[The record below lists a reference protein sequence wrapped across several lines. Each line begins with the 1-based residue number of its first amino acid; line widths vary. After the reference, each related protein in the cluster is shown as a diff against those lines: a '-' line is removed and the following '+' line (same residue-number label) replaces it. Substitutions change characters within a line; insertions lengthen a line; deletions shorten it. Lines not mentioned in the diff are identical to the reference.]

1 MRRGVTIL
9 EKSIVIWMLGELLFV
24 TDHILRGRVSASLG
38 NHVFLLSV
46 LNVNFRIKVK
56 PPLPT

>member
-9 EKSIVIWMLGELLFV
+9 EKSLVIWMLGELFV